1 MSELTSKLK
10 ETKKQ
15 RKIKLSYSAQSHSVI
30 YARVKLEILENVY
43 VEKHKFRFVLQ
54 DWNQV
59 RTGFGIVGLETN
71 VLVVRR

>member
-15 RKIKLSYSAQSHSVI
+15 RKIKLSHSAQSHSVI